1 MLSLAIFYFVFL
13 GTEYL
18 FDNRMALCTDPTGV
32 VLAQSYILGVSVLG
46 FLVYSLIEKQKSKYK
61 NPAAF
66 KAGGFL
72 VSGVTLVGY
81 GLLLTR
87 TEYGILLGTGAFMFL
102 VLGYL
107 GAGAH
112 YRAAVRL
119 HGSKH
124 PAKTIGVAYAL
135 GLLLQFLNHNLLWE
149 ETVEGVILAV
159 SFVVLCGLTTEDLR
173 DRWSGRRGNRPAKK
187 ISGVDV
193 CNEENTEEGAGQMQS
208 RTEKRTI
215 EQFTATE
222 ETIAVK
228 NSRMAGVAL
237 LLTIVL
243 MTCIFATLDNAVTLA
258 HAAGTMDI
266 GQWPRL
272 FLALSGL
279 LAGVLFDLHSGRY
292 RGLIMYAVTIL
303 STICVLIIE
312 SGGPFLPG
320 LLIFYVSAGFFVVFF
335 TNGFFQLSY
344 RMQDGKLWSGMGR
357 AANNLGAVITGV
369 ASVSLLTGDSHVL
382 TAVLALVLFVLISV
396 SLLWYYNCTQIVI
409 GKVEDGA
416 VTGQDL
422 DPGAGNTGSTG
433 QPDGKSGTEAPE
445 KMESR
450 EISGGQS
457 RLQRFAE
464 CFGLTKREQEVL
476 QILLLSDDGMQ
487 EIADSLF
494 VSRAMLYRHIA
505 ALNEKTGT
513 KSRIGLIQFYY
524 NWEEDKK

>member
-1 MLSLAIFYFVFL
+1 MLSLAFFYFVFL

-46 FLVYSLIEKQKSKYK
+46 FLACSLIEKQKSKYE

-72 VSGVTLVGY
+72 VLMLSLGGY
-81 GLLLTR
+81 GVLLNW
-87 TEYGILLGTGAFMFL
+87 TEYGVLLGTGVFLFL

-107 GAGAH
+107 GSRTH
-112 YRAAVRL
+112 YLAAQQL
-119 HGSKH
+119 FNSKH
-124 PAKTIGVAYAL
+124 PAKTVGAAYAF
-135 GLLLQFLNHNLLWE
+135 GLLLQFLNHNLFWG

-159 SFVVLCGLTTEDLR
+159 SFVVLWALAVGMAQSVGQNFHRESERSED
-173 DRWSGRRGNRPAKK
+173 GKK
-187 ISGVDV
+187 ICGEDV
-193 CNEENTEEGAGQMQS
+193 CPEKNTDENTEEGAGRGLPRRKEQ
-208 RTEKRTI
+208 TVEKFAAAGGTI
-215 EQFTATE
+215 T
-222 ETIAVK
+222 VK

-237 LLTIVL
+237 LLTIIL

-279 LAGVLFDLHSGRY
+279 LAGILFDLHSGRY

-312 SGGPFLPG
+312 SGGSFLPG

-335 TNGFFQLSY
+335 TNGFIQLSY
-344 RMQDGKLWSGMGR
+344 RMQNGRLWAGMGR

-369 ASVSLLTGDSHVL
+369 ASISLLTGEDHIL

-396 SLLWYYNCTQIVI
+396 ALLWYYSCTQIV
-409 GKVEDGA
+409 KV
-416 VTGQDL
+416 
-422 DPGAGNTGSTG
+422 
-433 QPDGKSGTEAPE
+433 PE
-445 KMESR
+445 EMESC
-450 EISGGQS
+450 EMSGSQS
-457 RLQRFAE
+457 RLERFAE
-464 CFGLTKREQEVL
+464 YFGLTEREQEVL
-476 QILLLSDDGMQ
+476 QLLLLSDDGMQ

-494 VSRAMLYRHIA
+494 VSRAMLYRHVS

-513 KSRIGLIQFYY
+513 RSRIGLIQFYY

>member
-1 MLSLAIFYFVFL
+1 MLSLAFFYFVFL

-18 FDNRMALCTDPTGV
+18 FDNRMALCTDPAGV

-46 FLVYSLIEKQKSKYK
+46 FLAYSLIEKQKSKYE

-72 VSGVTLVGY
+72 VSGLTLVGY
-81 GLLLTR
+81 GLLLTQ
-87 TEYGILLGTGAFMFL
+87 TMYGVLLGMGAFLFL

-107 GAGAH
+107 GAVAH

-135 GLLLQFLNHNLLWE
+135 GLLLQFLNHNLLWG

-159 SFVVLCGLTTEDLR
+159 SFVVLCGLTAGDLR
-173 DRWSGRRGNRPAKK
+173 DRWSGRRGDRPSKK
-187 ISGVDV
+187 ISEVDI
-193 CNEENTEEGAGQMQS
+193 CAG
-208 RTEKRTI
+208 
-215 EQFTATE
+215 
-222 ETIAVK
+222 ETVTVK

-237 LLTIVL
+237 LLAIIL

-292 RGLIMYAVTIL
+292 RGLIMYAVTVL

-344 RMQDGKLWSGMGR
+344 RMQDGKLWAGMGR
-357 AANNLGAVITGV
+357 AANNLGAVITAM
-369 ASVSLLTGDSHVL
+369 ASVSLLTGESHIL

-409 GKVEDGA
+409 GKVEDGVA
-416 VTGQDL
+416 AGQVLCPEAETG
-422 DPGAGNTGSTG
+422 GNTVSTG
-433 QPDGKSGTEAPE
+433 QPDGESGAETPGETER
-445 KMESR
+445 R
-450 EISGGQS
+450 EMSGRQS
-457 RLQRFAE
+457 RMQRFAE
-464 CFGLTKREQEVL
+464 CFDLTEREQEVL

-487 EIADSLF
+487 EIADSIF

>member
-1 MLSLAIFYFVFL
+1 MLSLAFFYFVFL

-18 FDNRMALCTDPTGV
+18 FDNRMALCTDPAGV

-46 FLVYSLIEKQKSKYK
+46 FLAYSLIEKWKSKYE

-72 VSGVTLVGY
+72 VLLLSLGGY
-81 GLLLTR
+81 GVLLSQ
-87 TEYGILLGTGAFMFL
+87 TEYGVLLGTGVYLFL

-107 GAGAH
+107 GSRAH
-112 YRAAVRL
+112 YRAAQMLR
-119 HGSKH
+119 GSKH
-124 PAKTIGVAYAL
+124 PAKTVGAAYAL
-135 GLLLQFLNHNLLWE
+135 GLLFQFLNHNLLWG

-159 SFVVLCGLTTEDLR
+159 SFVVLWGLAVGMAQGAEKLA
-173 DRWSGRRGNRPAKK
+173 PA
-187 ISGVDV
+187 G
-193 CNEENTEEGAGQMQS
+193 
-208 RTEKRTI
+208 
-215 EQFTATE
+215 
-222 ETIAVK
+222 ETITVK
-228 NSRMAGVAL
+228 NSRMSGVAL

-292 RGLIMYAVTIL
+292 RGLIMYGVTIL

-335 TNGFFQLSY
+335 TNGFLQLSY
-344 RMQDGKLWSGMGR
+344 RMQDGKLWAGMGR

-409 GKVEDGA
+409 ERAEAGVTDGE
-416 VTGQDL
+416 
-422 DPGAGNTGSTG
+422 AGS
-433 QPDGKSGTEAPE
+433 EAPKE
-445 KMESR
+445 MESR
-450 EISGGQS
+450 EMSGSQS
-457 RLQRFAE
+457 RMQRFAE
-464 CFGLTKREQEVL
+464 HFDLTEREQEVL

-513 KSRIGLIQFYY
+513 RSRIGLIQFYY
-524 NWEEDKK
+524 NWEENK